1 MRRCDLDSP
10 QPDNRIVSNDDEQ
23 LILVD
28 GDDREIGFLAK
39 GDAHAG
45 RGKLHRAFSLFVF
58 KPTGE
63 LLVQQRAQ
71 GKRLW
76 PGYWSNTC
84 CSHPRRG
91 ERMDDA
97 IRRRLL
103 EEFGLRA
110 ELEFLFK
117 FRYRAQYDKQGA
129 EHELCW
135 VYAGRSTQRPRE
147 NINEIAAW
155 RYVTPE
161 ALQAE
166 ITCAPQ
172 TFTPWFKLSWARI
185 IRAHPQSLGATDLLP
200 TLPDNPGHVDAFD
213 QPGRR

>member
-1 MRRCDLDSP
+1 MNNP
-10 QPDNRIVSNDDEQ
+10 QPDNRVVSSDDEQ

-28 GDDREIGFLAK
+28 RDDREVGFLAK
-39 GDAHAG
+39 ADAHAG
-45 RGKLHRAFSLFVF
+45 RGTLHRAFSLFVF
-58 KPTGE
+58 NPAGE
-63 LLVQQRAQ
+63 LLVQRRAQ

-91 ERMDDA
+91 ENMDSA

-103 EEFGLRA
+103 EEFGLMA

-117 FRYRAQYDKQGA
+117 FQYQMQYDAQGA

-135 VYAGRSTQRPRE
+135 VYAGRSAERPRE
-147 NINEIAAW
+147 NVNEIAAW
-155 RYVTPE
+155 RYVTPQ

-166 ITCAPQ
+166 IACAPE
-172 TFTPWFKLSWARI
+172 TFTPWFKLAWARI
-185 IRAHPQSLGATDLLP
+185 VRAHTRCWARPRTDLLP
-200 TLPDNPGHVDAFD
+200 TLPDNPGDVDTFD
-213 QPGRR
+213 QPGCG